1 MNELT
6 RNIKRIIELMESNSH
21 KKNSFDEIDEIEI
34 NEEGEETATTTSTST
49 DTKSKGGYPTV
60 KKHSDTYQTKRGKAN
75 MLGKSGEKWESGL
88 TRGKANKIDNSKWE
102 SGRSMGST
110 GP

>member
-1 MNELT
+1 MGKLLE
-6 RNIKRIIELMESNSH
+6 NISRIKTLMELNV
-21 KKNSFDEIDEIEI
+21 DEIEEGDI
-34 NEEGEETATTTSTST
+34 NEEGDSTETETTTNTTT
-49 DTKSKGGYPTV
+49 DTSSTGGYPTV

-75 MLGKSGEKWESGL
+75 TLDMKTKWESGV

-102 SGRSMGST
+102 SGRTMGST

>member
-1 MNELT
+1 MNRLLE
-6 RNIKRIIELMESNSH
+6 NIGRIKTLMEIDTTEV
-21 KKNSFDEIDEIEI
+21 DESEIKEDED
-34 NEEGEETATTTSTST
+34 TTPTETSTST
-49 DTKSKGGYPTV
+49 ETTTDTSSKGGYPTV

-75 MLGKSGEKWESGL
+75 TLDMKTKWESGV

-102 SGRSMGST
+102 SGRTMGST

>member
-1 MNELT
+1 MYRLLE
-6 RNIKRIIELMESNSH
+6 NIGRIKALMEIDTTEV
-21 KKNSFDEIDEIEI
+21 DESEITED
-34 NEEGEETATTTSTST
+34 EGETSTETTTDTS
-49 DTKSKGGYPTV
+49 SKGGYPTV

-75 MLGKSGEKWESGL
+75 TLDMKTKWESGV

-102 SGRSMGST
+102 SGRTMGST

>member
-1 MNELT
+1 MGNLIE
-6 RNIKRIIELMESNSH
+6 NISRIKSLLVLNGDQIEEG
-21 KKNSFDEIDEIEI
+21 DI
-34 NEEGEETATTTSTST
+34 NEEGDSTETETTTNTTT
-49 DTKSKGGYPTV
+49 DTSSTGGYPTV

-75 MLGKSGEKWESGL
+75 TLDMKTKWESGV

-102 SGRSMGST
+102 SGRTMGST